1 MSENKFT
8 GTLRD
13 VLLLLAE
20 DGWDEDTGIR
30 RIETYAEAGILTN
43 NTGLVVE
50 LSDGSEFQV
59 TIVRSRS

>member
-8 GTLRD
+8 ATLRD

-30 RIETYAEAGILTN
+30 RVETYDEAGVLTTN
-43 NTGLVVE
+43 AGLVVE
-50 LSDGSEFQV
+50 LTDGSEFQI